1 MTPELRE
8 QLLALAE
15 SRARAAPADPAGPL
29 EEGTRAFQRR
39 ALLLYTVV
47 LLATVLLGFV
57 LLLVHPALRAN
68 GDLPGD
74 TPSAVVLVPA
84 APELAVG
91 ETHRFAARLVY
102 ADGSTQEQPLV
113 TGVTWSS
120 SAPAI
125 AGVDGTGLV
134 TALGPGRSTISAI
147 VGKVSGSATVVVA
160 ESPQEPVP
168 VPVALSL
175 DPPAPELDPLQSHR
189 FAARLVLDDGTVSDP
204 LGSGVDW
211 SADDPTVA
219 EVDGTGLVTARAP
232 GRTTITATARGMIGS
247 SEVIVTDAER
257 SPVLLT
263 ITLQPSDWSVSGPGL
278 TQKFTAVGRYSDGT
292 VVDPLTTGVRW
303 TSDNPSFAA
312 VDETGLVTVTDDLVV
327 EEGNAVITATVGDV
341 YGTASVTAQ
350 VVE

>member
-1 MTPELRE
+1 M
-8 QLLALAE
+8 
-15 SRARAAPADPAGPL
+15 
-29 EEGTRAFQRR
+29 
-39 ALLLYTVV
+39 
-47 LLATVLLGFV
+47 LLATVLLGFI

-74 TPSAVVLVPA
+74 TPAAVVLVPA

-91 ETHRFAARLVY
+91 ETHRFAACLVY
-102 ADGSTQEQPLV
+102 ADGSAEEQPIV
-113 TGVTWSS
+113 TRVTWSS

-125 AGVDGTGLV
+125 VRVDGTGLV
-134 TALGPGRSTISAI
+134 TALGPGRSTISAT
-147 VGKVSGSATVVVA
+147 VGEATGSAAVVVA
-160 ESPQEPVP
+160 ESPREP

-189 FAARLVLDDGTVSDP
+189 FAARLILDDGTVSEP

-219 EVDGTGLVTARAP
+219 DVDGTGLVTARAP

-247 SEVIVTDAER
+247 SDVIVTDAEG

-263 ITLQPSDWSVSGPGL
+263 ITLQPSDWSVLGPGL
-278 TQKFTAVGRYSDGT
+278 TQQFTAVGRYSDGT
-292 VVDPLTTGVRW
+292 VADPLTTGIRW
-303 TSDNPSFAA
+303 TSGNPDFAA

-327 EEGNAVITATVGDV
+327 ERGTAVISATVEDV
-341 YGTASVTAQ
+341 SGTASVTAQ